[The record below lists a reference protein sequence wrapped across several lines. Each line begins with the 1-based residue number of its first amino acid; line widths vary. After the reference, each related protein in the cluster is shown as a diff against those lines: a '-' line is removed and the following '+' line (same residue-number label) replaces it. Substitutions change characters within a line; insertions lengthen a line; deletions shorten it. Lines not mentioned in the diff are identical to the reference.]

1 MKLRAKI
8 TLKAITAAPPEGAL
22 RGGPPSCR
30 GGWERLTLH
39 MPPTPNALT
48 PPLPCSAL
56 RGPTPL
62 DAELGGLPC
71 LWFPPSTPLVSFWHS
86 APQESVLPPART
98 LVVSQDDEVRPSMCV
113 GVYCASSSLKEIA
126 FSGTLL
132 ISDRL
137 AGPGG
142 APWAVI
148 HPHPRPGRW
157 T

>member
-1 MKLRAKI
+1 
-8 TLKAITAAPPEGAL
+8 
-22 RGGPPSCR
+22 
-30 GGWERLTLH
+30 

-48 PPLPCSAL
+48 PPLLCSAL

-62 DAELGGLPC
+62 DDELVGLPC
-71 LWFPPSTPLVSFWHS
+71 LWFPASTPLVSFWHS
-86 APQESVLPPART
+86 APQDSVLPTPPRT

-113 GVYCASSSLKEIA
+113 GADCASSSLKIA

-148 HPHPRPGRW
+148 HPTLSLADGPEVCSHM
-157 T
+157 